1 MKAKQ
6 PATAGSSSS
15 SSSNEDLFSLANLRV
30 SGDTLNGVNVE
41 KLLTTVPVRKPGKQ
55 SFVRVHPDEAY
66 RLDTV
71 LLELKD
77 ESETYLLAQ
86 QLAMELPGARVA
98 RLHLYVDRNMNPAFW
113 PIPLPGVDGRENEW
127 HRSARIAADQAM
139 ARWVRI
145 EADRALGGY
154 KVFAASGEIEDPR
167 WPKESLEDLLRIAF
181 GVDRFIRSLEHPV
194 AKRLRGAA

>member
-6 PATAGSSSS
+6 PATAGSS

-127 HRSARIAADQAM
+127 HRSARIAAEQAM

-167 WPKESLEDLLRIAF
+167 WPNESLEGLLRVAF